1 VVYSSRD
8 QFEEIAEVSG
18 AGNSTSVVNYTLSD
32 EDIALSANY
41 YYRLKQVDF
50 DGGFEYSDIIVVTV
64 ERNESIAFNIYPN
77 PAVNFVTVDV
87 TLDEGALASAY
98 LTDIS
103 GRVVKVWSDQGV
115 FKNNS
120 TLTLATDD
128 VPLGQYM
135 LSIKVGT
142 EVHNSL
148 LLVTK

>member
-1 VVYSSRD
+1 M
-8 QFEEIAEVSG
+8 
-18 AGNSTSVVNYTLSD
+18 SD

-50 DGGFEYSDIIVVTV
+50 DGGFEYSDIIVVNI
-64 ERNESIAFNIYPN
+64 ERNESVAFSIYPN

-98 LTDIS
+98 LTNIQ
-103 GRVVKVWSDQGV
+103 GKVVKVWSDQGIY
-115 FKNNS
+115 KNNS
-120 TLTLATDD
+120 TLTLAIDE

-135 LSIKVGT
+135 LSITVGS